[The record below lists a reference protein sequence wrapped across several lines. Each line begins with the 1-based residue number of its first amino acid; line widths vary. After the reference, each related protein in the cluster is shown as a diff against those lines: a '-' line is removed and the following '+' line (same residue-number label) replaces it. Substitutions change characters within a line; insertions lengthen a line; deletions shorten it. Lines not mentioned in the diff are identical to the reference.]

1 MEGVGKERRQEK
13 EECEDSDF
21 VKCFE
26 EGKVKAYLIVVLLLI
41 GTISRQHLQ
50 PQRILLM
57 KCKVSP
63 GSKIN
68 DEADGGSWV

>member
-1 MEGVGKERRQEK
+1 MEGVGKERSQ

-26 EGKVKAYLIVVLLLI
+26 EGKVKAYLIVVLLLV

-68 DEADGGSWV
+68 DEGDGGSWV